1 MSEIIAMLEISERNF
16 PILAYSMEF
25 SRKTKENC
33 CPCSSTQGGRISL
46 LVPGTPDTF
55 LVEAITNAANKPF
68 KGKLLISDPASSEM
82 LREILFQDAYLVHYK
97 EECNTSKAVPLQIW
111 ITIAA
116 RILEIGVALHKN
128 NW

>member
-1 MSEIIAMLEISERNF
+1 MFLNSGKSYFI
-16 PILAYSMEF
+16 
-25 SRKTKENC
+25 
-33 CPCSSTQGGRISL
+33 

-68 KGKLLISDPASSEM
+68 KGKLLVSDPASSEM

>member
-68 KGKLLISDPASSEM
+68 KGKIASFRPCKFRNAPRDSVS
-82 LREILFQDAYLVHYK
+82 R
-97 EECNTSKAVPLQIW
+97 CVPCPL
-111 ITIAA
+111 
-116 RILEIGVALHKN
+116 
-128 NW
+128 